1 MTSSRHC
8 YSQLSA
14 ARRSTRQS
22 AAKERSVSGSSSDG
36 VHAATAATTTAS
48 KLKDERQRALERTQ
62 SEDEM
67 TRLAGQVEQQV

>member
-1 MTSSRHC
+1 MTSSRRC

-36 VHAATAATTTAS
+36 VTAATAAATS